1 MKFSDSDRSNTM
13 DADHVRQ
20 IARNV
25 LADTSDIL
33 ITKANTKGFSH
44 GAEL

>member
-1 MKFSDSDRSNTM
+1 MKISDSDKLNTM
-13 DADHVRQ
+13 DVDHVRQ
-20 IARNV
+20 IAHNM

>member
-1 MKFSDSDRSNTM
+1 M
-13 DADHVRQ
+13 DTDHVRQ

-33 ITKANTKGFSH
+33 ITKANTKGFSQSCDKCS
-44 GAEL
+44 ETRFK